1 MFLALGE
8 GRGRSPAKVKEQ
20 TTATYGARAVRVETT
35 GCADSLL
42 QYYKQRIGR
51 AHTFKPKKREEKA
64 LASQQGVEDG
74 EQDVDIEMQEADF
87 SLNQPTHA
95 TLPGRALGR

>member
-1 MFLALGE
+1 MMYEHFRGQEELFLDE
-8 GRGRSPAKVKEQ
+8 RQIQ
-20 TTATYGARAVRVETT
+20 TWLNRVY
-35 GCADSLL
+35 S
-42 QYYKQRIGR
+42 R
-51 AHTFKPKKREEKA
+51 KKREEKA

-95 TLPGRALGR
+95 TLPGRSLGR

>member
-1 MFLALGE
+1 MPTL
-8 GRGRSPAKVKEQ
+8 
-20 TTATYGARAVRVETT
+20 
-35 GCADSLL
+35 C
-42 QYYKQRIGR
+42 YYKQRIGR

-95 TLPGRALGR
+95 TLPGTRKGTRALDL